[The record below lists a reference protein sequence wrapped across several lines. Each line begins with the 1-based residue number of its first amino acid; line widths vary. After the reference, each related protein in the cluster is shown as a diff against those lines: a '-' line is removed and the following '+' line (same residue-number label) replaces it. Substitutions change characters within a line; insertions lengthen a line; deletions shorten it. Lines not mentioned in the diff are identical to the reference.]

1 MDTYESVEIPERAPR
16 ARLELWDLF
25 TILILISTA
34 CVGTYMLLLFAR
46 PGAVYNPLP
55 PGNPL
60 APATFTITPIQL
72 EATWTAT
79 VTPYQT
85 STPTP
90 RPTFTPIPSPTGF
103 SLVPATKTPTATK
116 TPKAPFTAKI
126 NELQSDITV
135 PHLQAAACNW
145 QGVGGSVVDTNTSD
159 IVGLVVRISGFYGGK
174 SVNMTTVSGV
184 SPDYGKSGFEFV
196 LGATPIASRGQ
207 LSVQLLD
214 QAGVPLSESIPLQTF
229 ADCKKNL
236 SLVRFQKAR

>member
-1 MDTYESVEIPERAPR
+1 MDSYENVEIPVRAPR
-16 ARLELWDLF
+16 ARFELWDLF
-25 TILILISTA
+25 TILVLLTTA
-34 CVGTYMLLLFAR
+34 CVGTYMLVLFVQ
-46 PGAVYNPLP
+46 PNLVYNPLP

-72 EATWTAT
+72 EATWTPT
-79 VTPYQT
+79 VTPFQT
-85 STPTP
+85 ATSTP
-90 RPTFTPIPSPTGF
+90 RPTSTPIPSATPF
-103 SLVPATKTPTATK
+103 SLVPPTKTPTVTK
-116 TPKAPFTAKI
+116 TPKAPFTLKI

-145 QGVGGSVVDTNTSD
+145 QGVGGSVVDTNSGD

-174 SVNMTTVSGV
+174 TVNMTTVSGV

-214 QAGVPLSESIPLQTF
+214 QAGVPLSESVPLQTF